1 MHMNNCNCC
10 AQPMVEG
17 MHTTANGLYLVETL
31 ECVNDN
37 CAKPTMVDIAYHKVE
52 DPY

>member
-1 MHMNNCNCC
+1 MTCNCC

-17 MHTTANGLYLVETL
+17 MHTTANGLYLVEIL
-31 ECVNDN
+31 VCVNDN
-37 CAKPTMVDIAYHKVE
+37 CAEPTMVDIAYHKVE